1 MLLQLIDIMVLLLL
15 PVGAIAIVDD
25 WFLRPRRRLIA
36 HPAPHVDPPLVRL
49 VYGVLP
55 VFIFAGVVRLFFS
68 QRLDFS
74 LVLLLVVAV
83 SLVVFLADVLFMRP
97 LRRAE
102 QLRSGKPAAASAEP
116 VVVDYARSF
125 LPVALAVLILRAF
138 LFEPFRIPSDSMMP
152 TLYAGDFIL
161 VNKFA
166 YGIRLPV
173 INTRVVD
180 VGTPNRGDVVVF
192 RYPPDPAINYV
203 KRVVG
208 LPGDRVRVLGDRIY
222 VNGEVAP
229 WVELP
234 AYSDGCYEQMQRAR
248 ETIGEH
254 VHEALYCNTL
264 EDLTVAPY
272 PSCKRSLDR
281 GYFCSPSPTG
291 SPDHG
296 DRPEYVV
303 PEGQYFMVGDNRDN
317 SADSRY
323 WGFVPDENLVGRA
336 TRIWLSVDFRRG
348 LDWIWGRM
356 GRKVD

>member
-1 MLLQLIDIMVLLLL
+1 
-15 PVGAIAIVDD
+15 
-25 WFLRPRRRLIA
+25 
-36 HPAPHVDPPLVRL
+36 
-49 VYGVLP
+49 
-55 VFIFAGVVRLFFS
+55 
-68 QRLDFS
+68 
-74 LVLLLVVAV
+74 
-83 SLVVFLADVLFMRP
+83 
-97 LRRAE
+97 
-102 QLRSGKPAAASAEP
+102 
-116 VVVDYARSF
+116 
-125 LPVALAVLILRAF
+125 
-138 LFEPFRIPSDSMMP
+138 
-152 TLYAGDFIL
+152 
-161 VNKFA
+161 
-166 YGIRLPV
+166 
-173 INTRVVD
+173 
-180 VGTPNRGDVVVF
+180 
-192 RYPPDPAINYV
+192 
-203 KRVVG
+203 
-208 LPGDRVRVLGDRIY
+208 
-222 VNGEVAP
+222 
-229 WVELP
+229 
-234 AYSDGCYEQMQRAR
+234 
-248 ETIGEH
+248 